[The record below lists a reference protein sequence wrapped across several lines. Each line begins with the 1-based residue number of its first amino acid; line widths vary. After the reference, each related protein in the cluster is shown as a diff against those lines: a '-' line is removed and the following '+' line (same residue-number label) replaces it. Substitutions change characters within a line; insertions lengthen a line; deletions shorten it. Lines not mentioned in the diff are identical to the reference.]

1 MTFDNLG
8 PLIDETRTTTL
19 CMVCGDYIYKRIYQD
34 ENSKNKQK
42 TIFVC
47 KNCLRNEEKKK

>member
-8 PLIDETRTTTL
+8 PLLAETRTVAL
-19 CMVCGDYIYKRIYQD
+19 CQICGDYIYKRIYQD
-34 ENSKNKQK
+34 ENSKSKEK

-47 KNCLRNEEKKK
+47 KNCLRNDKK